1 MAPTLH
7 EEGGVKIEIH
17 GREHLPVH
25 VHATYA
31 GAEALV
37 NVRTGEIFEGKIPA
51 KKLKI
56 VQEWLNLPGK
66 RKLVELNFYELN
78 PRFKRA
84 VKEADLEIEQE
95 NIESEQE

>member
-1 MAPTLH
+1 MAPTIN
-7 EEGGVKIEIH
+7 EEGGVQIEIH
-17 GREHLPVH
+17 GRDHLPVH

-37 NVRTGEIFEGKIPA
+37 NVRTGEMFEGKIPA
-51 KKLKI
+51 KKLRI
-56 VQEWLNLPGK
+56 VQEWLNLPAK

-78 PRFKRA
+78 PRFRRA

-95 NIESEQE
+95 EIESEEK